1 MFTDLFGKVLDMS
14 FIGCYTIAVVL
25 AVRLLLTKF
34 DKKYAYY
41 LWLIVF
47 INLALPVSFRSNFS
61 LIPKQ
66 VAQFS
71 VADIVIVY
79 EEQPIPVDIAEAES
93 PDKINI
99 LSPSG
104 QLINPAGLYNAG
116 NAAGEMQKNDDSP
129 KSGKIMHVA
138 VDIAE
143 AVWLLGVAV
152 ILLFHAVSMI
162 RLKKQIKAGHMVYWD
177 GTGRVAEID
186 SVNTPFLWGVLR
198 PVIYLPV
205 GMEEEEKE
213 YVVAHESCHRKRKD
227 YLVKIAVSIIAAVHW
242 FNPLVWLAYILF
254 CRDMETSC
262 DETVLKSAEAN
273 IKRQYAESLLKFAA
287 RQNGYVMMPLSFGE
301 PSVKCRIKNVLRF
314 KKRKMFFSVIGF
326 ICMFTVMLGLFVLP
340 AQARNLNGIRSAI
353 VKGRPWVED
362 VPEDLTSDNGNG
374 EEVSETESSVE
385 TVEQVFSYEPEHR
398 EGYKEAELTFAGEED
413 MYLHPDWWD
422 EKVQEALAQRALREL
437 YDLTGYQVESCCYTY
452 TDNGSFYFGNTK
464 EDLEH
469 SRTFYNRNFGE
480 EEGYSALS
488 VPSMWITSAR
498 RVWYSDVQQLDIP
511 GNIEEMENGELAV
524 WFLQHSAI
532 YGQEEI
538 AGTELAFES
547 EPELIRVMLADGSFY
562 EVQLD
567 RKINAVASIYGPYP
581 PGFSH

>member
-1 MFTDLFGKVLDMS
+1 MLAGLFGKVLDMS

-25 AVRLLLTKF
+25 AVRFLLIKF

-47 INLALPVSFRSNFS
+47 INLALPVSFRGNIS

-71 VADIVIVY
+71 VADNVIVH
-79 EEQPIPVDIAEAES
+79 EEESFPADIAEEES

-99 LSPSG
+99 LSKSG
-104 QLINPAGLYNAG
+104 QLVNPVNYYDAGDALR
-116 NAAGEMQKNDDSP
+116 EMQKDGNSS
-129 KSGKIMHVA
+129 KSGNMMHAA
-138 VDIAE
+138 VNMAE
-143 AVWLLGVAV
+143 AVWILGMAV
-152 ILLFHAVSMI
+152 IVLFHIISMI
-162 RLKKQIKAGHMVYWD
+162 KLKKRIAAGHLVHWD
-177 GTGRVAEID
+177 GAGRIAEID

-205 GMEEEEKE
+205 GMGEEEKN
-213 YVVAHESCHRKRKD
+213 YVIAHEGCHKKRKD
-227 YLVKIAVSIIAAVHW
+227 YLVKIVVSLIVAVHW

-254 CRDMETSC
+254 CRDMEISC
-262 DETVLKSAEAN
+262 DETVLARAEAN

-314 KKRKMFFSVIGF
+314 KKRKMVFSVIGF
-326 ICMFTVMLGLFVLP
+326 FCMFTVMLGLFVFP
-340 AQARNLNGIRSAI
+340 AEAHSVSGIRSAI
-353 VKGRPWVED
+353 VKGRPRVED
-362 VPEDLTSDNGNG
+362 TPEDLITDNGSAEVIPKAG
-374 EEVSETESSVE
+374 QSVGTIVEVSSH
-385 TVEQVFSYEPEHR
+385 EPEHR
-398 EGYKEAELTFAGEED
+398 EGYKEAGLTFVGEED
-413 MYLHPDWWD
+413 MYLHPDLWD

-437 YDLTGYQVESCCYTY
+437 YDLTGYQVDSCCYTY

-464 EDLEH
+464 EDLDH
-469 SRTFYNRNFGE
+469 SRTFYSRNYGE
-480 EEGYSALS
+480 EEGYSSLS

-511 GNIEEMENGELAV
+511 NNIEEMENGELAV

-538 AGTELAFES
+538 AGTELLFES
-547 EPELIRVMLADGSFY
+547 EPELIKVMLTDGSFY

-567 RKINAVASIYGPYP
+567 RDINAVTSIYGPYP